1 MEENVYILKWVHGS
15 VDEIPAYMPVRTS
28 RVILKLCHFPRENP
42 SSYKPGSGHQR
53 HHYFHPLTYVKQR
66 DHYQLKYHHLALRE
80 KEKEPYEQRE
90 SPERSSPPK
99 QESRKF
105 IPAAK
110 CENNETAAPSV
121 HFHSCISAKTHT
133 RTQVDIISYAQGP
146 GILYIHKN
154 CDNVNT
160 NRNTNNY

>member
-1 MEENVYILKWVHGS
+1 
-15 VDEIPAYMPVRTS
+15 MPVRTS

-66 DHYQLKYHHLALRE
+66 DHYQLKYHHLALREKERE